1 MPTDIDREEVRRL
14 IALGVPVIEVLG
26 REEYEYA
33 HLPGAVHIPLRKLDR
48 DTTQALRADRSVIV
62 YCNDFQ

>member
-1 MPTDIDREEVRRL
+1 MPTDVDREEVRRL
-14 IALGVPVIEVLG
+14 IALGVPLIEVLG
-26 REEYEYA
+26 RESYEYA

-48 DTTQALRADRSVIV
+48 GTTQALRPDRPLIV